1 MIVISSTFCEETRYL
16 NKALEW
22 FLRKTERGA
31 VSLFMKQPKHLK
43 NELRSA
49 HRKDDFSYNLHIS
62 NDYFADFLR
71 TNSITEEIIKAIGFL
86 ER

>member
-1 MIVISSTFCEETRYL
+1 
-16 NKALEW
+16 
-22 FLRKTERGA
+22 
-31 VSLFMKQPKHLK
+31 MKQSKHLK

-62 NDYFADFLR
+62 NDYFADFLPA
-71 TNSITEEIIKAIGFL
+71 NSIPEEIIKAIGFL

>member
-1 MIVISSTFCEETRYL
+1 
-16 NKALEW
+16 
-22 FLRKTERGA
+22 
-31 VSLFMKQPKHLK
+31 MKQPKHLK

-49 HRKDDFSYNLHIS
+49 HRKDDFSYNFHIS

-71 TNSITEEIIKAIGFL
+71 RNSIPEEIIKATGFL